1 MARVANDKKR
11 KLRELKVFKKVENL
25 KKELERCVDIFIPL
39 KFYENI
45 QKLKICIYHA
55 YKKARKWREV
65 KCYVRNV
72 HNKSES
78 QLQRPKWS
86 LISAKYCDI
95 MWALLLLEIKI
106 NFIFCNNRNVAT
118 AKM

>member
-1 MARVANDKKR
+1 MHTKR
-11 KLRELKVFKKVENL
+11 QEN
-25 KKELERCVDIFIPL
+25 V
-39 KFYENI
+39 
-45 QKLKICIYHA
+45 Q
-55 YKKARKWREV
+55 EV
-65 KCYVRNV
+65 KCYVENV
-72 HNKSES
+72 NNKSES

-95 MWALLLLEIKI
+95 MWALLLLKIKI